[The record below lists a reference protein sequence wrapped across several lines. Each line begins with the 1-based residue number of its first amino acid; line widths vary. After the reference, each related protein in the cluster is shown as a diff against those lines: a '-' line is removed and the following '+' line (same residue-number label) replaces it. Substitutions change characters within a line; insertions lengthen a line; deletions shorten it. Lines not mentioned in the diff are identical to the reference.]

1 VLKRYVAGWRKFHR
15 ETADA
20 EIMPKLLA
28 KQHFNIRLI
37 VDHENE
43 EIHAMPR
50 LAFNTCWNVT

>member
-1 VLKRYVAGWRKFHR
+1 MLKRYVAGWRKFHR

-37 VDHENE
+37 VDHEYE
-43 EIHAMPR
+43 EIHAYAPA
-50 LAFNTCWNVT
+50 LLLIPTHT

>member
-1 VLKRYVAGWRKFHR
+1 
-15 ETADA
+15 
-20 EIMPKLLA
+20 MPKLLA

-50 LAFNTCWNVT
+50 LASNPCWNVT